1 MVTSAAQKKAIQ
13 NHRKRLRGRGLSRF
27 EVQGRTSDK
36 QLLRD
41 LARKLAEDSSEA
53 ANVRKAVESAVTDRK
68 ENVGGIWQ
76 ALRKSPLVGGSVE
89 FERLRAKPRELDL

>member
-1 MVTSAAQKKAIQ
+1 MTSAAQKKAIQ
-13 NHRKRLRGRGLSRF
+13 THRKRLRHRGLSRF

-53 ANVRKAVESAVTDRK
+53 ANVRKVVESAVADTK
-68 ENVGGIWQ
+68 EKGGGIWR
-76 ALRKSPLVGGSVE
+76 ALRRSPLVEASVK
-89 FERLRAKPRELDL
+89 FERLRAKPRDLEL

>member
-1 MVTSAAQKKAIQ
+1 MTSAAQKRAIL

-36 QLLRD
+36 KLLRD

-53 ANVRKAVESAVTDRK
+53 ANVRKSLESAVTK
-68 ENVGGIWQ
+68 SEENKGGIWE
-76 ALRKSPLVGGSVE
+76 ALRRSPLAGSGIE
-89 FERLRAKPRELDL
+89 FERLRAEPRKLDL

>member
-1 MVTSAAQKKAIQ
+1 MTSAAQRKAIQ
-13 NHRKRLRGRGLSRF
+13 THRRRLRGRGLSRF

-53 ANVRKAVESAVTDRK
+53 ANVRRVVESAVADTN
-68 ENVGGIWQ
+68 ENEGGIWQ
-76 ALRKSPLVGGSVE
+76 ALRRSPLVGAGVE
-89 FERLRAKPRELDL
+89 FERLRAKPRELEL

>member
-1 MVTSAAQKKAIQ
+1 MTSAAQKKAIQ

-41 LARKLAEDSSEA
+41 IARKLAEDSSEA
-53 ANVRKAVESAVTDRK
+53 LKVRRALENAVAESDEIK
-68 ENVGGIWQ
+68 GGIWG
-76 ALRKSPLVGGSVE
+76 ALRRSPLVGAGVD
-89 FERLRAKPRELDL
+89 FERLRSDPRELDL

>member
-1 MVTSAAQKKAIQ
+1 MTSAAQRKAIQ
-13 NHRKRLRGRGLSRF
+13 THRKRLRHRGLSRF

-53 ANVRKAVESAVTDRK
+53 ANVRKVVESAVADTN
-68 ENVGGIWQ
+68 ENEGGIWQ
-76 ALRKSPLVGGSVE
+76 ALRRSPLVEAGVE
-89 FERLRAKPRELDL
+89 FERLRAKPRELEL

>member
-1 MVTSAAQKKAIQ
+1 VTSAAQKKAIQ
-13 NHRKRLRGRGLSRF
+13 NHRKRLRSRGLSRF

-53 ANVRKAVESAVTDRK
+53 ANVRKTVESAFTDSS
-68 ENVGGIWQ
+68 ENKGGIWE
-76 ALRKSPLVGGSVE
+76 ALRRSPLVGAGVE
-89 FERLRAKPRELDL
+89 FERLRGEPRELDL